1 MSASPYASFT
11 EGPLASGHD
20 PDDSGGDLPGRYSP
34 GAGHDPAPPAA
45 HAGPHATLPTLQKR
59 IRRDFLRLVGL
70 FGVLGIVLVGAVFAA
85 GRMPNLLVRMN
96 YDSIAWVR
104 EMETAMNGLRFPAQ
118 YPERDDAGWAAAF
131 GAALDKAE
139 RNITEPDEPQALAD
153 IRAAWVDFRRA
164 ATGGASPSLATDA
177 PNVVPPPDTI
187 DAAYARLRA
196 ALAALVE
203 VNERGMFR
211 RLDRNALL
219 RDATVLGA
227 AALFLAGTLWA
238 VLLADSIAGRVSH
251 PLRRAAEVFKE
262 RPRLGAPLHLPP
274 PQTLEVRV
282 LFDELVRLWGRLSE
296 LDALNVGSL
305 TAEKRKLEVILESAD
320 DAILVLDGTGT
331 VAHVS
336 ERMLPL
342 IGLAREQVL
351 GMPWADLSTA
361 APNYLALR
369 GALDASLHGK
379 RDVTLTEGGEERVF
393 VARRRDLVGG
403 DAHGPAE
410 AGGDGRTPGP
420 RPQSAQS
427 AQFAQSAQ
435 SASFTPTASPSSPA
449 SVVGQVFLLGDVT
462 EARRREG
469 LRSEMMDWVSHE
481 LKTPMQSLCLAAD
494 LLDRRKD
501 NLDAEGRLLV
511 ETVRED
517 AARLRTLA
525 QQFMDIARM
534 TPSALQLARDEADL
548 PALLDR
554 WLTPFVL
561 LARETGVRLAVDV
574 REAPVNVRLDA
585 ERFAWVVSNL
595 VANALRASPTD
606 GEVRVR
612 VTEHQGRAV
621 IEVEDEGA
629 GLPEAV
635 QARLF
640 QPFAHG
646 PAAGARGGL
655 YGLGLAITRSIVD
668 AHGGHIAYERREE
681 RGSRFTVTL
690 PLPPRNDRMPGQ
702 TDGQT
707 DSAPGKP
714 SDERSR
720 DPATADDSALDI
732 G

>member
-11 EGPLASGHD
+11 DGPPASEHG
-20 PDDSGGDLPGRYSP
+20 PNVSSGGHPGGNTPHASHGRHEPHLPHGPES
-34 GAGHDPAPPAA
+34 PAA
-45 HAGPHATLPTLQKR
+45 HTGTHATPLPTLQKR
-59 IRRDFLRLVGL
+59 IRRDFLRLVAL

-104 EMETAMNGLRFPAQ
+104 EMETAMNGLRFAAQ
-118 YPERDDAGWAAAF
+118 YPERDGAGWAAAF
-131 GAALDKAE
+131 EAALDRAE

-153 IRAAWVDFRRA
+153 IRAAWIEFRRA
-164 ATGGASPSLATDA
+164 TTAAGTSSAPDA
-177 PNVVPPPDTI
+177 PNAPNTV
-187 DAAYARLRA
+187 DAAHAKLRA
-196 ALAALVE
+196 TLSALVE

-211 RLDRNALL
+211 RLDRNTLL

-320 DAILVLDGTGT
+320 DAILVLDGAGT

-342 IGLAREQVL
+342 LGLAREQVL

-369 GALDASLHGK
+369 TALDASLHGK
-379 RDVTLTEGGEERVF
+379 RDVTLAEGGEERVF

-403 DAHGPAE
+403 DGHGLAE
-410 AGGDGRTPGP
+410 GGGDGQAQPPSAPG
-420 RPQSAQS
+420 
-427 AQFAQSAQ
+427 
-435 SASFTPTASPSSPA
+435 ASRYHLPPLSPLSPDSPHAPASPT

-462 EARRREG
+462 ESRRREG

-534 TPSALQLARDEADL
+534 TPSALHLARDEADL

-574 REAPVNVRLDA
+574 REAPVKVRLDA

-690 PLPPRNDRMPGQ
+690 PLPPRDDQ
-702 TDGQT
+702 
-707 DSAPGKP
+707 
-714 SDERSR
+714 
-720 DPATADDSALDI
+720 ADDAGTDTDLANDATTAHRSTPDI

>member
-1 MSASPYASFT
+1 MSASAYSSFPKAHTADGADTPVGPAGRDTT
-11 EGPLASGHD
+11 EHGA
-20 PDDSGGDLPGRYSP
+20 LP
-34 GAGHDPAPPAA
+34 
-45 HAGPHATLPTLQKR
+45 LPTLQKR
-59 IRRDFLRLVGL
+59 VRRDFLRLVGL

-118 YPERDDAGWAAAF
+118 YPERDGAGLAAAF
-131 GAALDKAE
+131 ESALDRAE

-153 IRAAWVDFRRA
+153 IRTAWNGFRRA
-164 ATGGASPSLATDA
+164 AGGADASPVPDA
-177 PNVVPPPDTI
+177 AGAA
-187 DAAYARLRA
+187 DAAYGHLRG
-196 ALAALVE
+196 ALSGLVE

-227 AALFLAGTLWA
+227 AALFVLGTLWA
-238 VLLADSIAGRVSH
+238 VLLADSIAARVSH

-274 PQTLEVRV
+274 PQTLEVRI

-320 DAILVLDGTGT
+320 DAILVLDGAGA

-342 IGLAREQVL
+342 LGLAREQVL

-369 GALDASLHGK
+369 AALDTTLHGK
-379 RDVTLTEGGEERVF
+379 RDVTLTEDGEDRIF

-403 DAHGPAE
+403 DARE
-410 AGGDGRTPGP
+410 ILDAGGNGPG
-420 RPQSAQS
+420 
-427 AQFAQSAQ
+427 
-435 SASFTPTASPSSPA
+435 TAAGSGLPPGLHNP
-449 SVVGQVFLLGDVT
+449 VVGQVFLLGDVT

-501 NLDAEGRLLV
+501 GLDAEGRLLV

-517 AARLRTLA
+517 AASLRTLA

-534 TPSALQLARDEADL
+534 TPSALLLTRDEADL

-561 LARETGVRLAVDV
+561 LARETEVRLAVDA
-574 REAPVNVRLDA
+574 REAPEKVRLDA

-595 VANALRASPTD
+595 VANALRASPPG

-612 VTEHQGRAV
+612 VTERQGRAV

-635 QARLF
+635 EARLF
-640 QPFAHG
+640 EPFSHG
-646 PAAGARGGL
+646 RTAGVRGGL
-655 YGLGLAITRSIVD
+655 FGLGLAITRSIVD
-668 AHGGHIAYERREE
+668 AHGGHITYERREP
-681 RGSRFTVTL
+681 RGSRFTVSL
-690 PLPPRNDRMPGQ
+690 PLPPLDDPAND
-702 TDGQT
+702 D
-707 DSAPGKP
+707 APG
-714 SDERSR
+714 
-720 DPATADDSALDI
+720 A
-732 G
+732 

>member
-1 MSASPYASFT
+1 MSASAYSSFPKDNAA
-11 EGPLASGHD
+11 EGPAGGSTSGHGAAGGHQPP
-20 PDDSGGDLPGRYSP
+20 PDQ
-34 GAGHDPAPPAA
+34 
-45 HAGPHATLPTLQKR
+45 AGPRALPLPTLQKR
-59 IRRDFLRLVGL
+59 VRRDFLRLVGL

-118 YPERDDAGWAAAF
+118 YPERDAAGWAAAF
-131 GAALDKAE
+131 ESALDRAE
-139 RNITEPDEPQALAD
+139 RNITEPDEPQALTD
-153 IRAAWVDFRRA
+153 IRAAWEAFRA
-164 ATGGASPSLATDA
+164 ARPHAA
-177 PNVVPPPDTI
+177 PNA
-187 DAAYARLRA
+187 DAAYGRLRA
-196 ALAALVE
+196 SLAGLVA

-211 RLDRNALL
+211 RLDRNTLL

-227 AALFLAGTLWA
+227 AALFVLGTLWA
-238 VLLADSIAGRVSH
+238 VLLADSIAARVSH

-262 RPRLGAPLHLPP
+262 RPRLGAPLHLPS
-274 PQTLEVRV
+274 PQTLEVRI

-320 DAILVLDGTGT
+320 DAILVLDGAGA

-342 IGLAREQVL
+342 LGLARDQVL

-369 GALDASLHGK
+369 AALDTTLHGK
-379 RDVTLTEGGEERVF
+379 RDVTLTEDGEERIF

-403 DAHGPAE
+403 DARE
-410 AGGDGRTPGP
+410 ILDAGGNGASTAAGSGLPPGLHNP
-420 RPQSAQS
+420 
-427 AQFAQSAQ
+427 
-435 SASFTPTASPSSPA
+435 
-449 SVVGQVFLLGDVT
+449 VVGQVFLLGDVT

-501 NLDAEGRLLV
+501 GLDAEGRLLV

-534 TPSALQLARDEADL
+534 TPSALLLARDEADL

-561 LARETGVRLAVDV
+561 LARETEVRLAVDT
-574 REAPVNVRLDA
+574 RAAPERVRLDA

-595 VANALRASPTD
+595 VANALRASPPG

-612 VTEHQGRAV
+612 VTERQGRAV
-621 IEVEDEGA
+621 IEVEDDGA

-635 QARLF
+635 EARLF
-640 QPFAHG
+640 EPFSHG
-646 PAAGARGGL
+646 RTAGVRGGL
-655 YGLGLAITRSIVD
+655 FGLGLAITRSIVD
-668 AHGGHIAYERREE
+668 AHGGHIAYERREP
-681 RGSRFTVTL
+681 RGSRFTVSL
-690 PLPPRNDRMPGQ
+690 PLPPL
-702 TDGQT
+702 DG
-707 DSAPGKP
+707 
-714 SDERSR
+714 
-720 DPATADDSALDI
+720 PANGDASGA
-732 G
+732 

>member
-1 MSASPYASFT
+1 MSASAYSSF
-11 EGPLASGHD
+11 PKGH
-20 PDDSGGDLPGRYSP
+20 
-34 GAGHDPAPPAA
+34 GAGGADGP
-45 HAGPHATLPTLQKR
+45 AGPTGGGTAGHGAADGHQPSPDHASPHALPLPTLQKR

-104 EMETAMNGLRFPAQ
+104 EMETAMNGLHFPAQ
-118 YPERDDAGWAAAF
+118 YPERDGPGWAAAF
-131 GAALDKAE
+131 EAALDRAE

-153 IRAAWVDFRRA
+153 IRTAWEGFRRVVVGSDSSPA
-164 ATGGASPSLATDA
+164 A
-177 PNVVPPPDTI
+177 
-187 DAAYARLRA
+187 DAAYGRLRA
-196 ALAALVE
+196 SLAGLVA

-227 AALFLAGTLWA
+227 AALFVLGTLWA
-238 VLLADSIAGRVSH
+238 VLLADSIAARVSH

-274 PQTLEVRV
+274 PQTLEVRI

-320 DAILVLDGTGT
+320 DAILVLDGSGA

-342 IGLAREQVL
+342 LGLAREQVL

-369 GALDASLHGK
+369 TALDTTLHGK
-379 RDVTLTEGGEERVF
+379 RDVTLAEGGEDRVF

-403 DAHGPAE
+403 DAHGPE
-410 AGGDGRTPGP
+410 AGGAHAPAAFP
-420 RPQSAQS
+420 PA
-427 AQFAQSAQ
+427 
-435 SASFTPTASPSSPA
+435 ASPALPVPSFPI
-449 SVVGQVFLLGDVT
+449 VGQVFLLGDVT

-501 NLDAEGRLLV
+501 GLDAEGRLLV

-534 TPSALQLARDEADL
+534 TPSALLLARDEADL

-561 LARETGVRLAVDV
+561 LARETEVRLAVDT
-574 REAPVNVRLDA
+574 RAAPERVRLDA

-595 VANALRASPTD
+595 VANALRASPPG

-612 VTEHQGRAV
+612 VAERQGSAV
-621 IEVEDEGA
+621 IEVEDDGA

-635 QARLF
+635 EARLF
-640 QPFAHG
+640 EPFSHG
-646 PAAGARGGL
+646 RTAGARGGL
-655 YGLGLAITRSIVD
+655 FGLGLAITRSIVD
-668 AHGGHIAYERREE
+668 AHGGHIAYERREP
-681 RGSRFTVTL
+681 RGSRFTVSL
-690 PLPPRNDRMPGQ
+690 PLPPL
-702 TDGQT
+702 DGPANEWS
-707 DSAPGKP
+707 DGPASGDAAPG
-714 SDERSR
+714 
-720 DPATADDSALDI
+720 A
-732 G
+732 